1 MAILIAES
9 GGHTMS
15 TSIEEKIAQ
24 KMQRFQAFGE
34 GLPGAK
40 VYYREDWDAI
50 YFDLVGKQFGIMSP
64 QPEETAFLTLKNLPE
79 VNETLREQFPDVI
92 IPGYY
97 ANKTHWN
104 TIKLASDALMEE
116 NIEQMILVS
125 YDLVKQKL
133 TKKQKSELENSEVKD
148 LATKNNQTSI
158 EDHHNPFTIR
168 YFRQHLCNIFKELS

>member
-1 MAILIAES
+1 MTVLIVES
-9 GGHTMS
+9 EGNTMS

-64 QPEETAFLTLKNLPE
+64 QAEETAFLTLKNLPE

-92 IPGYY
+92 IPRYY

-133 TKKQKSELENSEVKD
+133 TKKQKSELENSE
-148 LATKNNQTSI
+148 S
-158 EDHHNPFTIR
+158 
-168 YFRQHLCNIFKELS
+168 

>member
-40 VYYREDWDAI
+40 VYYRKDWDAI

-133 TKKQKSELENSEVKD
+133 TKKQKSELENSE
-148 LATKNNQTSI
+148 S
-158 EDHHNPFTIR
+158 
-168 YFRQHLCNIFKELS
+168 